1 MKVEHSYSLTNMQT
15 YRVDL
20 ISDLDE
26 QVTTH
31 VEAND
36 YDEAMAIGMDM
47 LERGELDCAGMICAA
62 CTAYQTK

>member
-1 MKVEHSYSLTNMQT
+1 MNT

-20 ISDLDE
+20 ITDLDE

-31 VEAND
+31 VKAND

-47 LERGELDCAGMICAA
+47 LERGELGCAGRICAA
-62 CTAYQTK
+62 CTAELV

>member
-1 MKVEHSYSLTNMQT
+1 MNT

-20 ISDLDE
+20 ITDLDE
-26 QVTTH
+26 QVTTY

-47 LERGELDCAGMICAA
+47 LERGELKCAGMICAA
-62 CTAYQTK
+62 CTADKIIRFL